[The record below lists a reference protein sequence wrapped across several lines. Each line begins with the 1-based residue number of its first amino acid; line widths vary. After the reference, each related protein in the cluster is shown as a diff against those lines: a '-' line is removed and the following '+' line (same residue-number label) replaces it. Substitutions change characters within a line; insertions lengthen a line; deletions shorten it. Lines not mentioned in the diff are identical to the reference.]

1 MSLVDMAEEP
11 DFEDLDFPNIEEE
24 KTEEGIEEEQELS
37 YQEIY
42 SSLLLNDEI
51 QLTVSPDD
59 LEKLKVGLKN
69 VKAKTSAKNK
79 ELGLPTDTSVLKFIS
94 KASDEFE
101 GFIDLTI
108 TVDRKGTVK
117 VKKVRIPDDS
127 L

>member
-11 DFEDLDFPNIEEE
+11 DFEDLDFPNIEEP
-24 KTEEGIEEEQELS
+24 TEEEEDKELS